1 MLGPTLNE
9 VDFNSLE
16 PRMNLLKKEDI
27 DVFTQQ
33 IQQKIKE
40 LNAKLTQGEIL
51 TEASREDPVGYVC
64 QKQILNITEVHF
76 VEKVHCYNTTE
87 EVCSLVKVAKS
98 QGSIFSL
105 VLYLK
110 KNFLSA
116 MQPKDWPA
124 KKVTIYFPIFYLVKS
139 SENILFFYLHFT

>member
-16 PRMNLLKKEDI
+16 PRLNLLKKEDI
-27 DVFTQQ
+27 DVFTRQ
-33 IQQKIKE
+33 IQQKIKA

-51 TEASREDPVGYVC
+51 TEASKEDPVGYVC
-64 QKQILNITEVHF
+64 QKQVLNITEIHF

-105 VLYLK
+105 VLYLPSFMYSCPISHILENGFFCLGRLSSYGLK
-110 KNFLSA
+110 KNLSN
-116 MQPKDWPA
+116 
-124 KKVTIYFPIFYLVKS
+124 F
-139 SENILFFYLHFT
+139 

>member
-105 VLYLK
+105 VLYPVLYTVLLFGTFGLLLVK
-110 KNFLSA
+110 KN
-116 MQPKDWPA
+116 
-124 KKVTIYFPIFYLVKS
+124 
-139 SENILFFYLHFT
+139 

>member
-16 PRMNLLKKEDI
+16 PRLNLLKKEDI
-27 DVFTQQ
+27 DVFTRQ
-33 IQQKIKE
+33 IQQKIKA

-51 TEASREDPVGYVC
+51 TEASKEDPVGYVC
-64 QKQILNITEVHF
+64 QKQVLNITEVHF

-105 VLYLK
+105 VLYS
-110 KNFLSA
+110 NEHFLSA
-116 MQPKDWPA
+116 
-124 KKVTIYFPIFYLVKS
+124 I
-139 SENILFFYLHFT
+139 

>member
-105 VLYLK
+105 VLYSK
-110 KNFLSA
+110 DNFLSA
-116 MQPKDWPA
+116 IQPCDKLMGSDLNFGPNR
-124 KKVTIYFPIFYLVKS
+124 KYL
-139 SENILFFYLHFT
+139 LRFGHL

>member
-1 MLGPTLNE
+1 MVLVFPNNFRLLIFNFWITVLGPTLNE

-16 PRMNLLKKEDI
+16 PRLNLLKKEDI

-40 LNAKLTQGEIL
+40 LNAKLTQGEVL
-51 TEASREDPVGYVC
+51 TEASKEDPVGYVC
-64 QKQILNITEVHF
+64 QKQILNITEVHV

-105 VLYLK
+105 VSLILITQFLLYTVFENEL
-110 KNFLSA
+110 FLRE
-116 MQPKDWPA
+116 M
-124 KKVTIYFPIFYLVKS
+124 
-139 SENILFFYLHFT
+139 N